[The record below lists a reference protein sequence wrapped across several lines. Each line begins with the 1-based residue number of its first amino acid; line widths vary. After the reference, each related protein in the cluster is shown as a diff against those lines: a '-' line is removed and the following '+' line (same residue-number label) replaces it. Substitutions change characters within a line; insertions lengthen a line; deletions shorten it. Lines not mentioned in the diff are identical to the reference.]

1 MKNKVFSDYSRRH
14 QSSIRMGTDCETSLS
29 FLGLLNFTAIKVEVF
44 NGETQNYETINLI
57 DEDGM
62 ITSSRTETLT
72 DEETDEI
79 NLLLYTKERFNVS
92 N

>member
-1 MKNKVFSDYSRRH
+1 
-14 QSSIRMGTDCETSLS
+14 MGTDCETSLS

-79 NLLLYTKERFNVS
+79 NLLL
-92 N
+92 